1 MTEVLSFLNDYWYL
15 LLGVFYIITL
25 VINIISAFKYKTSIN
40 LVQFKEIFD
49 LVNEAEQKFPEPGS
63 GAQKLAYVISKASIK
78 STDVIKLVEMV
89 LNSPEEKK

>member
-49 LVNEAEQKFPEPGS
+49 LVNEAEQKFPESGS